1 MSGSIGIPA
10 ALFRVVLNACLANSR
25 IGRATS
31 RTPAPTQGKFIMSKL
46 HSRSLIVA
54 ASLLLAMGGGQAL
67 AMSNAETQC
76 LASGGIYEKNGP
88 VATCVYE
95 EETNN
100 PNENAN
106 DNAQKT
112 VTVTESGKGNLKKSE
127 TECDG
132 PPGQCN
138 KVTQ

>member
-1 MSGSIGIPA
+1 MTR
-10 ALFRVVLNACLANSR
+10 FNSR
-25 IGRATS
+25 SIAAAT
-31 RTPAPTQGKFIMSKL
+31 A
-46 HSRSLIVA
+46 
-54 ASLLLAMGGGQAL
+54 LLLAMGGGHAL
-67 AMSNAETQC
+67 AASNAQVQC
-76 LASGGIYEKNGP
+76 EASGGIFEKNGP

-106 DNAQKT
+106 ENAQKSVVVNET
-112 VTVTESGKGNLKKSE
+112 GKGNLKKSE
-127 TECDG
+127 TECEG